1 MRYFVL
7 FIVLLLILTY
17 LFLINIKQPF
27 TQPNPC
33 TDYLSDIEFLEHM
46 IPHHQ
51 VAIDM
56 SLLLQP
62 ITKNPL
68 MKEIC
73 RKIIWQQN
81 YEISVM
87 TVMLEGIP
95 SSVSKSRDNMK
106 RNYEKTKLEY
116 YYPVKSSSGIG
127 GCDPLFFKPNDHMAH
142 MEHME
147 TTDKSYL
154 EHMIPHHQV
163 AIDMSNRLLK
173 HTKND
178 FMKGLCYDII
188 REQQYEILKMNEML
202 ENFKKW
208 QYSSNLI

>member
-1 MRYFVL
+1 MINVL
-7 FIVLLLILTY
+7 VLLILIFILGY
-17 LFLINIKQPF
+17 FINF
-27 TQPNPC
+27 TNNLQHFANPC
-33 TDYLSDIEFLEHM
+33 TDYLSDNEFLEHM

-51 VAIDM
+51 VAVDM

-81 YEISVM
+81 YEIALM
-87 TVMLEGIP
+87 NDMINKLP
-95 SSVSKSRDNMK
+95 SSVSKGK
-106 RNYEKTKLEY
+106 IKENYTKTKLEY
-116 YYPVKSSSGIG
+116 YVPLKSSSREGE
-127 GCDPLFFKPNDHMAH
+127 CDPLFFRPNDHKAH
-142 MEHME
+142 MEHMK

-163 AIDMSNRLLK
+163 AIDMSYRLLK

-178 FMKGLCYDII
+178 FLRALCYDII

-202 ENFKKW
+202 DNFNDW
-208 QYSSNLI
+208 QYSSELI